1 MKAIKNL
8 TIARKIGIAFT
19 SVIVAFAI
27 SAGICIASLRAI
39 DQHQK
44 AIAASEEVLLLLK
57 DGTADYLRIVWSVL
71 ANNLDGK
78 EVHTDW
84 IDKHGGDF
92 RKRLSALESIDGTAD
107 SAALAG
113 DAQQQYDAWFR
124 TVVARLV
131 DTRKKVDA
139 FSVNMSDLSAITER
153 TGPYLGTE
161 KLTASIDK
169 LDAYERSRMEAAR
182 QALDALRTRMYATI
196 VTSSV
201 LAVLAAILAGTWL
214 ARIVSRPLKQAVTLA
229 TRVAEGDLTTH
240 IESSSDD
247 ETGQLV
253 RSLKAMNESLSD
265 LVGQVRIGTDSI
277 ATASSEIA
285 AGNSDLSSRTEQQ
298 ASSLEETAAS
308 MTQLTETV
316 RQTTDNAR
324 HANALAARA
333 SGMAD
338 AGNDAVSGMV
348 QTIGEIS
355 GSSHQI
361 SEITG
366 VIESIA
372 FQTNILA
379 LNAAVEAARAGE
391 QGRGFAVVASEVRAL
406 AQRSATAA
414 KEIKELIGSSV
425 AMIQGGAK
433 QAADVGETMEQVKL
447 SIKQVSDLVAEIASA
462 SEEQGKGIEQVN
474 IAVNQ
479 MDEVTQQNAALVE
492 QAAAAAQSLEAQA
505 SKLKDAVSVFKL
517 PDSRPASLA

>member
-1 MKAIKNL
+1 MNAIKNL
-8 TIARKIGIAFT
+8 PIARKIAVAFA
-19 SVIVAFAI
+19 SVIVAFAV
-27 SAGICIASLRAI
+27 SAGVCISSMRTI
-39 DQHQK
+39 EQK
-44 AIAASEEVLLLLK
+44 QKGIAASEEVQLLLK
-57 DGTADYLRIVWSVL
+57 DGTSDYLHIVWSVL

-84 IDKHGGDF
+84 IAKHGGDF
-92 RKRLSALESIDGTAD
+92 RSRLSTLQSIDGTAD
-107 SAALAG
+107 GAALAG
-113 DAQQQYDAWFR
+113 DAKQQYDAWFR
-124 TVVARLV
+124 TVVAQLV

-161 KLTASIDK
+161 KLTAAIDK
-169 LDAYERSRMEAAR
+169 LDTYERSRLVAA
-182 QALDALRTRMYATI
+182 QQEVDSLRTRMYAAI

-201 LAVLAAILAGTWL
+201 LAALAAILAGTWL
-214 ARIVSRPLKQAVTLA
+214 ARIVSRPLRQAVTLA
-229 TRVAEGDLTTH
+229 TRVSEGDLTTR
-240 IESSSDD
+240 IEASSAD
-247 ETGQLV
+247 ETGQLMQ
-253 RSLKAMNESLSD
+253 SLKAMNASLSN
-265 LVGQVRIGTDSI
+265 LVGQVRVGTDSI

-308 MTQLTETV
+308 MTELTETV
-316 RQTTDNAR
+316 KQTTDNAR
-324 HANALAARA
+324 HANTLATRA

-348 QTIGEIS
+348 RTIGEIS

-433 QAADVGETMEQVKL
+433 QAAEVGETMEQVKL
-447 SIKQVSDLVAEIASA
+447 AIKQVSDLVAEIAAA
-462 SEEQGKGIEQVN
+462 SEEQGRGIVQVN
-474 IAVNQ
+474 LAVNQ
-479 MDEVTQQNAALVE
+479 MDKVTQQNAALVE
-492 QAAAAAQSLEAQA
+492 QAAAAAQSLEEQA
-505 SKLKDAVSVFKL
+505 SKLKGAVAVFKL
-517 PDSRPASLA
+517 AGTAIASI